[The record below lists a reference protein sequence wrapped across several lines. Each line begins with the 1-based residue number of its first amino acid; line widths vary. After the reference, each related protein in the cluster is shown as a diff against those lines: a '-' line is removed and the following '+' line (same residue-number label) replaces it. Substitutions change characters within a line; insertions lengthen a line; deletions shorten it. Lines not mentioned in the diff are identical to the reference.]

1 MFSSFERLIAL
12 RYLRSRRSEGFVSII
27 ATFSLIGI
35 ALGVATLIVVMSVM
49 NGFRE
54 ELLSRILGLN
64 GHIAV
69 HAPITVKPNTFDDLV
84 IKLEGL
90 DTISTA
96 TPIVEGQVMVSSKK
110 YASGAVVRGFKGSDI
125 KKFPVITSN
134 IFDGSIDKFNQ
145 DKGILIGSRLAYK
158 LGVKAGDSIGMVS
171 PHSTATI
178 LGSIPRARKYEI
190 SGVFNLGMFEY
201 DSGFIFMPLQLAQLH
216 FNMQGKVSKIELTAH
231 DINNLDNTRKLV
243 KNISAPSWTVIDWR
257 QKHSHFFNALK
268 VERNVM
274 FVILAL
280 IVLVAAFNIIAGL
293 IMVVKDKGS
302 DIAILRT
309 MGATRGQIMRIFFMN
324 GASIGIIGTILG
336 VIIGIVFASNIEA
349 IRLWVE
355 SLSGAEL
362 FAPEV
367 RFLSELPVKI
377 ATEDILAITLMALFL
392 SFLATLY
399 PAWRAARID
408 PIKALRYE

>member
-1 MFSSFERLIAL
+1 
-12 RYLRSRRSEGFVSII
+12 
-27 ATFSLIGI
+27 
-35 ALGVATLIVVMSVM
+35 
-49 NGFRE
+49 
-54 ELLSRILGLN
+54 
-64 GHIAV
+64 
-69 HAPITVKPNTFDDLV
+69 
-84 IKLEGL
+84 
-90 DTISTA
+90 
-96 TPIVEGQVMVSSKK
+96 
-110 YASGAVVRGFKGSDI
+110 
-125 KKFPVITSN
+125 
-134 IFDGSIDKFNQ
+134 
-145 DKGILIGSRLAYK
+145 
-158 LGVKAGDSIGMVS
+158 
-171 PHSTATI
+171 
-178 LGSIPRARKYEI
+178 
-190 SGVFNLGMFEY
+190 
-201 DSGFIFMPLQLAQLH
+201 
-216 FNMQGKVSKIELTAH
+216 
-231 DINNLDNTRKLV
+231 
-243 KNISAPSWTVIDWR
+243 
-257 QKHSHFFNALK
+257 
-268 VERNVM
+268 
-274 FVILAL
+274 
-280 IVLVAAFNIIAGL
+280 
-293 IMVVKDKGS
+293 MVVKDKGS